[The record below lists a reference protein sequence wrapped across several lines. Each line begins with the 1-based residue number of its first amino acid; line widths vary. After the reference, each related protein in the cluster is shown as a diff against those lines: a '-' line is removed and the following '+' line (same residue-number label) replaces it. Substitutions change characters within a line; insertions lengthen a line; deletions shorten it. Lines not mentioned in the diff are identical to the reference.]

1 MINEVYAI
9 YDDASECFVQ
19 FFNCQNE
26 KIARMTFEKLFK
38 EKRLNI
44 PMIFDYPNT
53 FSVHLIATFDD
64 KTGLYEN
71 ISPQKLIFNF
81 GSLISLPKSTVDVVS
96 NE

>member
-26 KIARMTFEKLFK
+26 KIARMTLEKLFK

-53 FSVHLIATFDD
+53 YSVHLIATFDD

-81 GSLISLPKSTVDVVS
+81 GSLITLPKTTVDVVA

>member
-53 FSVHLIATFDD
+53 YSVHLIAIFDD

-81 GSLISLPKSTVDVVS
+81 GSLISLPNVPVDVVA
-96 NE
+96 NK

>member
-26 KIARMTFEKLFK
+26 KIARMTLEKLFK
-38 EKRLNI
+38 EKRLSI

-53 FSVHLIATFDD
+53 YSVHLIAIFDD

-81 GSLISLPKSTVDVVS
+81 GSLITLPKTTVDSVS